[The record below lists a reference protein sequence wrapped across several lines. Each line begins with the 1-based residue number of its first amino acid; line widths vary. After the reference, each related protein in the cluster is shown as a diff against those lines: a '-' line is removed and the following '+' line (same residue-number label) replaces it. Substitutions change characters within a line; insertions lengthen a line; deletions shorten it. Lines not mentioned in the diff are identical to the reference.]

1 MRRRLKRI
9 RCVLSLWLLLGL
21 LTLLRKTLLMAF
33 RQAQTRLQ
41 NFFARPS
48 GPPSSPAKAAAVPP
62 GPIAAALG
70 PGRKEKRSDYERT
83 FHSFFVKPNVTVAP
97 PHYFPHDDVRRAT
110 MKDTIDQAMS
120 LPKDSNSPR
129 DEMQNV
135 PEVGTATSEQI
146 AGLLHI
152 PLHKRGR
159 RGNLLGYTTKDLLAR
174 INAPDDSSLPP
185 IIDQTKEKS
194 SKEGGA
200 AIYLKLL
207 NSLPNK
213 FLRFAEDVRPP
224 YSGTFTRN
232 PTTSGLRKGRN
243 PFQRTLPKITY
254 DYDSEAEWEEGALDE
269 DGEELLSDNEEEDEE
284 AESLDDEMDEFLDD
298 EEDEAKGRRGQL
310 AALVPLSSGLCW
322 EDEDGR
328 NSRAEF
334 GSMKMEVLIGNYYNT
349 VFIHTLANDFVLEG
363 VSGPIDPFSTIYW
376 NPPPKNTKSLT
387 NFLVPAASSPKPSIS
402 TSMEPPRL
410 PLTVSTRP
418 QVTNIALGMEIGAHK
433 KGRSVTLVPAEDL
446 DAFKR
451 AVEGSDMTKAGLIE
465 VLKKQFPKIGKESI
479 KQTLGKVAARVGDRE
494 RDKRWVLI

>member
-1 MRRRLKRI
+1 M
-9 RCVLSLWLLLGL
+9 
-21 LTLLRKTLLMAF
+21 TF

-41 NFFARPS
+41 NFFAKPS
-48 GPPSSPAKAAAVPP
+48 GPPNSPAKAAAAPP
-62 GPIAAALG
+62 GPITAALE
-70 PGRKEKRSDYERT
+70 PDKKEKRSDYERT

-97 PHYFPHDDVRRAT
+97 PHCFQRDDIYRVT
-110 MKDTIDQAMS
+110 MKRSIDQAMS
-120 LPKDSNSPR
+120 LPKDSNYSR
-129 DEMQNV
+129 DQTQTV

-146 AGLLHI
+146 LELLHI
-152 PLHKRGR
+152 PPHKRGR
-159 RGNLLGYTTKDLLAR
+159 RGKLLGYTTKDLLAR
-174 INAPDDSSLPP
+174 INAPDDSSLLP
-185 IIDQTKEKS
+185 IIDQTKKKS

-232 PTTSGLRKGRN
+232 PTTPGLRKGRN

-334 GSMKMEVLIGNYYNT
+334 GAMKMEVLIGNFKYYYISFYL
-349 VFIHTLANDFVLEG
+349 VLANDFVQR
-363 VSGPIDPFSTIYW
+363 VY
-376 NPPPKNTKSLT
+376 
-387 NFLVPAASSPKPSIS
+387 LVPSIHFPQFTGILHRKTPNPLLIS
-402 TSMEPPRL
+402 LFPRRLCQNPQPRL
-410 PLTVSTRP
+410 QWNRHVFL
-418 QVTNIALGMEIGAHK
+418 
-433 KGRSVTLVPAEDL
+433 
-446 DAFKR
+446 
-451 AVEGSDMTKAGLIE
+451 
-465 VLKKQFPKIGKESI
+465 
-479 KQTLGKVAARVGDRE
+479 
-494 RDKRWVLI
+494 